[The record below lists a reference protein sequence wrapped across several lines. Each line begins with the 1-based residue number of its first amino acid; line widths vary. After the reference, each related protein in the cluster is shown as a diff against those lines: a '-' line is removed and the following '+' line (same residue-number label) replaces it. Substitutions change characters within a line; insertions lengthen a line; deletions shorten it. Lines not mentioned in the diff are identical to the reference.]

1 MKILLTNFHPHNG
14 GGHTTYLE
22 YLFKELS
29 TIDEIDIFIACPQSS
44 KLYKHCNKINKN
56 NTFAVNFPGKFKEIT
71 DVIKNLSTLAE
82 LIKKYQFD
90 IIHVNGNPEHKMAMY
105 CKLFYRQKFKIIR
118 TKHDSKLI
126 KSDFFSN
133 IRYKKF
139 MDKMIVVSN
148 FQYHNINEKFILDKT
163 TIIHNGIDLDYFR
176 PQVKN
181 LSLLKKYNI
190 KNDNLVFVSVA
201 GTALHKGWQYLIEA
215 VSHIDNKQR
224 SKIKI
229 VLAGETPNNKVI
241 DKYITSCNMQ
251 DNVIFTGMVDDVRD
265 IISIG
270 DIGFVLST
278 SIETISFACREM
290 MSMGKPTIVS
300 DYAGLHENINHGK
313 NGWKVKK
320 ENYIELKDLI
330 ISILNSEKSYSSATR
345 KKANEEF
352 GIKNFIDKTIQ
363 VYKEVI

>member
-1 MKILLTNFHPHNG
+1 
-14 GGHTTYLE
+14 
-22 YLFKELS
+22 
-29 TIDEIDIFIACPQSS
+29 
-44 KLYKHCNKINKN
+44 
-56 NTFAVNFPGKFKEIT
+56 
-71 DVIKNLSTLAE
+71 
-82 LIKKYQFD
+82 
-90 IIHVNGNPEHKMAMY
+90 
-105 CKLFYRQKFKIIR
+105 
-118 TKHDSKLI
+118 
-126 KSDFFSN
+126 
-133 IRYKKF
+133 